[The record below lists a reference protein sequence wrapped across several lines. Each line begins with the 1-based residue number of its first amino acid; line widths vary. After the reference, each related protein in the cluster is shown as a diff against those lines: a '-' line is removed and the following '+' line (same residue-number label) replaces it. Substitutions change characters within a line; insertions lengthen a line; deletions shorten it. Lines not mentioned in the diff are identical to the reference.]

1 MVSNRMLPSSGAD
14 RFSGSC
20 FAHGVTN
27 TTLFVVM
34 SDLMQHGSIQ
44 SRIVLALAVLWGTVL
59 AGISTIM
66 LIMRAR
72 NE

>member
-1 MVSNRMLPSSGAD
+1 MVSNGILPSNEAD
-14 RFSGSC
+14 RFSVSC

-34 SDLMQHGSIQ
+34 SDLIQHGSIQ
-44 SRIVLALAVLWGTVL
+44 SHIVLALAVLWGTVL
-59 AGISTIM
+59 TGISTIM